1 MVYLVQIGML
11 SGFEIWWEGEQVTK
25 FRAIFLRFEIYHL
38 NSRRMLRRSNG
49 AECQEEATK

>member
-25 FRAIFLRFEIYHL
+25 FRAILLRFEIYQFPPHAQKKQW
-38 NSRRMLRRSNG
+38 SRMPRRSD
-49 AECQEEATK
+49 